1 MKLFAAFIRQP
12 TFTCMIFD
20 ILLLKVL
27 EFVFWNWCSNNYSK
41 LFKDQRQT
49 FFIMFRVVKHHIES
63 RIIRSYIRL
72 RTGLTVFLQYRKC
85 RAPRNEFNMGRCEV
99 IMQGNLF
106 QRCAH
111 LLYCSVLS
119 LGGNVNTRR
128 KSSLTWNPSFT

>member
-1 MKLFAAFIRQP
+1 MFSEIGVQITTA
-12 TFTCMIFD
+12 
-20 ILLLKVL
+20 
-27 EFVFWNWCSNNYSK
+27 NYSK
-41 LFKDQRQT
+41 IKDNLFSSC
-49 FFIMFRVVKHHIES
+49 FVGHPVVKHHIES

-111 LLYCSVLS
+111 LVYCSVLS
-119 LGGNVNTRR
+119 LGGNVNT
-128 KSSLTWNPSFT
+128 KWMSKLDMGSIFHIKNQWNILVIGNYYVNFQNYQN